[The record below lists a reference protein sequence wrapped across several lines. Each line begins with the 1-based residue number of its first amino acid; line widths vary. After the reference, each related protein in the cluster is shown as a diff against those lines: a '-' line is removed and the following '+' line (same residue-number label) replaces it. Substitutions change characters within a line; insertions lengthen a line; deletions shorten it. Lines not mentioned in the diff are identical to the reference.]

1 MNTYHDIATRLANIV
16 TEKNAAYGSS
26 FSKCGTFLQLLY
38 PDGVEPSQYQ
48 DMLTIV
54 RIFDKLM
61 RIANRKDA
69 FGESPYGDI
78 IGYALLMLKQE
89 TDNAQN
95 HFDNARYRDRDPLD
109 TDEG

>member
-1 MNTYHDIATRLANIV
+1 MSSYQDIATRIADLV

-26 FSKCGTFLQLLY
+26 FSKCDTFLQLLY
-38 PDGVEPSQYQ
+38 PDGVKPSQYQ

-78 IGYALLMLKQE
+78 LGYALLMLKHDEDTAIEPFPIPEYRE
-89 TDNAQN
+89 TMEA
-95 HFDNARYRDRDPLD
+95 
-109 TDEG
+109 DED

>member
-1 MNTYHDIATRLANIV
+1 MNKYHEIANRIADLV
-16 TEKNAAYGSS
+16 TDKNAAYGSS
-26 FSKCGTFLQLLY
+26 FNKCDAFLRLLY
-38 PDGVEPSQYQ
+38 PDGVKPSQYQ

-78 IGYALLMLKQE
+78 LGYALLMLNQQE
-89 TDNAQN
+89 NTQKNLPIPECDWS
-95 HFDNARYRDRDPLD
+95 DP
-109 TDEG
+109 DEEG

>member
-1 MNTYHDIATRLANIV
+1 MNKYHEIAARIADLV

-26 FSKCGTFLQLLY
+26 FSKCDAFLRLLY
-38 PDGVEPSQYQ
+38 PDGVKPSQYQ

-78 IGYALLMLKQE
+78 LGYALLMLGQQE
-89 TDNAQN
+89 DENAQKN
-95 HFDNARYRDRDPLD
+95 FPLPEYQEGWD
-109 TDEG
+109 GDEG

>member
-1 MNTYHDIATRLANIV
+1 MLKTDFEKIAHEVALIV

-26 FSKCGTFLQLLY
+26 FSKCDTFLQLLY
-38 PDGVEPSQYQ
+38 PNGVQPSQYQ

-69 FGESPYGDI
+69 FGESPYSDI
-78 IGYALLMLKQE
+78 LGYALLMLASERAK
-89 TDNAQN
+89 
-95 HFDNARYRDRDPLD
+95 
-109 TDEG
+109 

>member
-1 MNTYHDIATRLANIV
+1 MSSYQEIATRIADLV
-16 TEKNAAYGSS
+16 EEKNAAYGSS
-26 FSKCGTFLQLLY
+26 FSKCDTFLQLLY
-38 PDGVEPSQYQ
+38 PDGVKPEQYQ

-78 IGYALLMLKQE
+78 LGYALLMLKHDDDWE
-89 TDNAQN
+89 IKPVPRRMYSA
-95 HFDNARYRDRDPLD
+95 PPD
-109 TDEG
+109 TDED

>member
-1 MNTYHDIATRLANIV
+1 MSKTDFESVAHDVALLV
-16 TEKNAAYGSS
+16 TEKNAAYGNS
-26 FSKCGTFLQLLY
+26 FAKCDAFLKLLY
-38 PDGVEPSQYQ
+38 PNGVHPSQYQ

-78 IGYALLMLKQE
+78 LGYALLMLAEERAKGN
-89 TDNAQN
+89 D
-95 HFDNARYRDRDPLD
+95 L
-109 TDEG
+109 